1 VVLVSNTSKEN
12 VIVSGKFMIVMV
24 FAVVTYVKISAVF
37 VVVQELIT
45 LNIIVIASVIRWIVT
60 MFAEVKL

>member
-1 VVLVSNTSKEN
+1 MVLVSNTSKEN

-24 FAVVTYVKISAVF
+24 FAVVTYVKINAVF